1 MSNRTSRK
9 SKIIAIPV
17 NRPEGLIRAQMGDE
31 EVKTEAEERDEL
43 INEVKAELMAVAR
56 VDPSS
61 SVE

>member
-31 EVKTEAEERDEL
+31 EVKQRQRKGT
-43 INEVKAELMAVAR
+43 N
-56 VDPSS
+56 SS
-61 SVE
+61 MR